1 MVEKVE
7 KVEKKEVKQEDIVR
21 TLGRRKTST
30 ARVQLVLGKGE
41 VMVNGKTLIG
51 YFKIKYWMDK
61 VLSPLIAVGKEKS
74 FDISIKVNGGG
85 ITSQAEAVRHGIARA
100 LEKWNKDFRAILK
113 AEGFLTRDSRA
124 KERKK
129 FGLHRARR
137 GHQWRKR

>member
-1 MVEKVE
+1 MAE
-7 KVEKKEVKQEDIVR
+7 KVEKKEVKQEDLIK

-30 ARVQLVLGKGE
+30 ARIRLSLGKGDIT
-41 VMVNGKTLIG
+41 VNGKPVLE
-51 YFKIKYWMDK
+51 YFKINYWLDK
-61 VLSPLIAVGKEKS
+61 VSAPLRAVGKEKS
-74 FDISIKVNGGG
+74 FDINIKVCGGG